1 MDQCTHEVRLQH
13 WKNIISQCLLLLVKD
28 VFIIFQQFLS
38 CLLMNSQ
45 PNSTERN
52 TIRHMLLNVKNILD
66 NVKET
71 IGNKYDLSANQLSVI
86 AFSLSAFA
94 DTCQQLLTENSDI
107 VKTNPNIQEMLEPAA
122 SALKFIHQ
130 ASKKSFL

>member
-1 MDQCTHEVRLQH
+1 M
-13 WKNIISQCLLLLVKD
+13 K
-28 VFIIFQQFLS
+28 VFLNDAQSSIVIATLHNQQQFLS

-52 TIRHMLLNVKNILD
+52 TIRRMLRNVKNILD

-86 AFSLSAFA
+86 AFSLSAFV

-107 VKTNPNIQEMLEPAA
+107 VKTNPNIQEMIEEMLEPAT
-122 SALKFIHQ
+122 SALKVIHQ
-130 ASKKSFL
+130 ASKKSSL

>member
-38 CLLMNSQ
+38 CLLLNSQ
-45 PNSTERN
+45 LNNTERN
-52 TIRHMLLNVKNILD
+52 NIHRMLRSIKNILD

-71 IGNKYDLSANQLSVI
+71 ID
-86 AFSLSAFA
+86 
-94 DTCQQLLTENSDI
+94 NS
-107 VKTNPNIQEMLEPAA
+107 TFPAR
-122 SALKFIHQ
+122 
-130 ASKKSFL
+130 